1 MELVYM
7 LPGLLL
13 CRIVKKMNVN
23 EFIFSKTQPSRKV
36 DTIKALTDDEL
47 LSVSEATVKR
57 IVKDAGRKIGR
68 TRDRELNISR
78 DRRAG
83 NAWNATVDGI
93 DLIKGKLYVE
103 VYLQYENTDTSTS
116 ENYDDFFRKGN
127 FRGEVRRSDRFG
139 NGRTYYY
146 LFDDSNKASVI
157 RSVLLE
163 YVYTKY
169 AEKLNDGSKD

>member
-1 MELVYM
+1 
-7 LPGLLL
+7 
-13 CRIVKKMNVN
+13 MNVN
-23 EFIFSKTQPSRKV
+23 EFIFSRTQPSRKI
-36 DTIKALTDDEL
+36 DAIKALTNDEL
-47 LSVSEATVKR
+47 LSVSETTVNR

-127 FRGEVRRSDRFG
+127 FRGEVRRSDRYG

-146 LFDDSNKASVI
+146 LFDNSDKASVI

-169 AEKLNDGSKD
+169 AEKLKN

>member
-1 MELVYM
+1 
-7 LPGLLL
+7 
-13 CRIVKKMNVN
+13 MNVN
-23 EFIFSKTQPSRKV
+23 EFIFSRTQPSRKV

-47 LSVSEATVKR
+47 LSVSEETVRR

-127 FRGEVRRSDRFG
+127 FRGEVRRLDRFG

-146 LFDDSNKASVI
+146 LFDNSNKASVM

-169 AEKLNDGSKD
+169 AEKLKN

>member
-1 MELVYM
+1 M

>member
-1 MELVYM
+1 
-7 LPGLLL
+7 
-13 CRIVKKMNVN
+13 MNVN
-23 EFIFSKTQPSRKV
+23 EFIFSRTQPSRKV

-47 LSVSEATVKR
+47 LSVSEETVRR

-146 LFDDSNKASVI
+146 LFDNSDKASVM
-157 RSVLLE
+157 RSFLLE

>member
-1 MELVYM
+1 
-7 LPGLLL
+7 
-13 CRIVKKMNVN
+13 MNVN
-23 EFIFSKTQPSRKV
+23 EFIFSRTQPSRKI
-36 DTIKALTDDEL
+36 DAIKALTNDEL
-47 LSVSEATVKR
+47 LSVSEATVNR

-127 FRGEVRRSDRFG
+127 FRGEVRRSDRYG

-146 LFDDSNKASVI
+146 LFDNSDKASVI

-169 AEKLNDGSKD
+169 AEKLKH